1 MPKIPISIVSGFL
14 GSGKTTLLSQILKDG
29 AYKNSAIIINEMGE
43 VGLDDRILASQVSF
57 VAENMVLLKSGC
69 ICCNKR
75 EDLIGRLKEILQDFE
90 ARGESLER
98 VVVETTGLA
107 NLTPILFSIQ
117 SDVFLSN
124 HFEAKSI
131 LSCIDSANAKSH
143 LQEEICKNQ
152 IAFSD
157 IAVLTKL
164 DMCENPSDLESIKHT
179 LLSINPY
186 LQIYTK
192 DKLPNDIFCHQKMPK
207 SPQKHPLKNSPKI
220 PPKSDDKDFIK
231 NGLDSISSFV
241 LRLENAVEWNVF
253 GVWLS
258 FLLYRYGEQIL
269 RIKGLIDTKDDKNQ
283 YLVAIDGAMHILH
296 TPRHIPKTPNT
307 EHKSEIVFIIKGLDK
322 EKIIESFYAFCG

>member
-14 GSGKTTLLSQILKDG
+14 GSGKTTLLAQILKDE

-75 EDLIGRLKEILQDFE
+75 EDLIGRLKEILHDFE
-90 ARGESLER
+90 ARGENLER

-124 HFEAKSI
+124 HFYAESI
-131 LSCIDSANAKSH
+131 LSCIDSANATSH

-164 DMCENPSDLESIKHT
+164 DMCENPSDIKSIKHT

-186 LQIYTK
+186 LQIYNKK
-192 DKLPNDIFCHQKMPK
+192 DLPNDIFCHQKT
-207 SPQKHPLKNSPKI
+207 PKI
-220 PPKSDDKDFIK
+220 PSKNLPKIPQNSYDMDSIK
-231 NGLDSISSFV
+231 NGLDGISSFV

-269 RIKGLIDTKDDKNQ
+269 RIKGLIDTKDEKNQ

-296 TPRHIPKTPNT
+296 TPRHIPKTSNT
-307 EHKSEIVFIIKGLDK
+307 KHKSEIVFIIKGLDK